1 MTTENTAAPTVT
13 APEADTS
20 PSPAYDFLQAIL
32 FKDVVTLR
40 KYGVDDKTAGAIDL
54 KAQIAVAEK
63 LLSSD
68 NNHKRSQSKR
78 VLAAQAGLTTSDNNK
93 PASTVTPAP
102 VAQFSTRVPKS
113 ILKAAS

>member
-13 APEADTS
+13 SPEAETS
-20 PSPAYDFLQAIL
+20 SSPAYDFLQAIL
-32 FKDVVTLR
+32 FKDVVALR
-40 KYGVDDKTAGAIDL
+40 RYGVDDKTAGAIDL

-78 VLAAQAGLTTSDNNK
+78 VLAAQAGLITTSDNNK
-93 PASTVTPAP
+93 PASTVTPSP
-102 VAQFSTRVPKS
+102 VAQFTTRVPT
-113 ILKAAS
+113 LKAAS

>member
-1 MTTENTAAPTVT
+1 MTTENTAVVP
-13 APEADTS
+13 APEAETS
-20 PSPAYDFLQAIL
+20 PSVAYEFLQAIL
-32 FKDVVTLR
+32 FKDVITLR

-78 VLAAQAGLTTSDNNK
+78 VLAAQAGLITTSDNNK

-102 VAQFSTRVPKS
+102 APVAQFTTRVPT
-113 ILKAAS
+113 LKVAS